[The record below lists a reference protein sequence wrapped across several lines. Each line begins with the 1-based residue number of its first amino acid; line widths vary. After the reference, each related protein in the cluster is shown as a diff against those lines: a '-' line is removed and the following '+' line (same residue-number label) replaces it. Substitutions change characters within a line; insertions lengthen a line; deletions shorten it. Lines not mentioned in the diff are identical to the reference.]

1 MQQVATAT
9 STRPRMMRGI
19 RLSLS
24 LAAGL
29 LFGLLLG
36 GAIVVLLATR
46 LFGFAVVTITSDS
59 MSPAIRSSDI
69 VVVRPAAI
77 DDISAG
83 EIVLFTQGGDRVP
96 TLHRVVG
103 INEVET
109 RVTSRSTGEET
120 VLLDYR
126 LVTQGDANPAP
137 DASSVS
143 RDELRGELWFRI
155 PAAGWLQ
162 GMPVQGLMF
171 LVAGVFG
178 LGWCASWWRGRRRAQ
193 G

>member
-1 MQQVATAT
+1 
-9 STRPRMMRGI
+9 MR
-19 RLSLS
+19 
-24 LAAGL
+24 
-29 LFGLLLG
+29 
-36 GAIVVLLATR
+36 
-46 LFGFAVVTITSDS
+46 
-59 MSPAIRSSDI
+59 
-69 VVVRPAAI
+69 
-77 DDISAG
+77 
-83 EIVLFTQGGDRVP
+83 
-96 TLHRVVG
+96 HR
-103 INEVET
+103 
-109 RVTSRSTGEET
+109 RSTGEET

-178 LGWCASWWRGRRRAQ
+178 LGWCASWWRGRHRAQ

>member
-59 MSPAIRSSDI
+59 MSPAIRSGDI

-77 DDISAG
+77 DDVSAG

-162 GMPVQGLMF
+162 GMPVRGLMF
-171 LVAGVFG
+171 LVAGIFG
-178 LGWCASWWRGRRRAQ
+178 LGWCASWWRGRRRAH